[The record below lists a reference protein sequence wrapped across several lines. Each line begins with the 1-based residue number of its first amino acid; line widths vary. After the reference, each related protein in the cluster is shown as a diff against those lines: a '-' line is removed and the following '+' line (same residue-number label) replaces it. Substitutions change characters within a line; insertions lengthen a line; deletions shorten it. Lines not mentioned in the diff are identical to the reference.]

1 VSEPDKSQTPSCDD
15 DDTHF
20 VYYPEESEPEEP
32 FDSTTVKDDEN
43 YKQG

>member
-1 VSEPDKSQTPSCDD
+1 MNEPDKTEVPSCDD

-20 VYYPEESEPEEP
+20 VYYPEESEEP
-32 FDSTTVKDDEN
+32 FDSTTKVDDEN